1 MTSDDIQA
9 LAAHLEAVGL
19 AGCELQSGRATLRL
33 WVESAPRAEDVGA
46 HPIASTPEQSSVP
59 GTVIRAPQA
68 GIFRSQHPLL
78 PHPAPTAA
86 CGQIIGYLQMDQ
98 MLSAV
103 VTPCAGNATP
113 LAMDG
118 TVVGFGEPLFRI
130 A

>member
-19 AGCELQSGRATLRL
+19 AGCELQSGGATLRL
-33 WVESAPRAEDVGA
+33 WLGSVPPTEDEGT
-46 HPIASTPEQSSVP
+46 HPIALTPKHSSAP
-59 GTVIRAPQA
+59 GTVVRAPQA

-86 CGQIIGYLQMDQ
+86 CGQIIGYLQVDQ
-98 MLSAV
+98 VLSAV
-103 VTPCAGNATP
+103 VAACAGSATP

-118 TVVGFGEPLFRI
+118 AVVGFGEPLFRI
-130 A
+130 G